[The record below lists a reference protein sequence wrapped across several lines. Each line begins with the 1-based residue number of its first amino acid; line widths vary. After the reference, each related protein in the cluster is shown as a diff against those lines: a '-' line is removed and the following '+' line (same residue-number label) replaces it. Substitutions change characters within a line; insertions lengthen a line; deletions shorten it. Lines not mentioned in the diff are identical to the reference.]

1 MVAVVDVNSELAV
14 TVEMTE
20 TVAVTVVVAGVI
32 AGGVDELAIAVTVVI
47 RDTVVVKVEMVEY
60 NVGTEEL

>member
-1 MVAVVDVNSELAV
+1 MVAVVDVNGELAV

-60 NVGTEEL
+60 KVGTEEL

>member
-1 MVAVVDVNSELAV
+1 MVAVVDVNGELAV

-47 RDTVVVKVEMVEY
+47 RDTVVVKVEMVECK
-60 NVGTEEL
+60 VGTEEL

>member
-1 MVAVVDVNSELAV
+1 MVAVVDVNGELAV

-32 AGGVDELAIAVTVVI
+32 AGGADELAIAVTVVI

-60 NVGTEEL
+60 KVGTEEL

>member
-1 MVAVVDVNSELAV
+1 MVAVFDANGELAV

-60 NVGTEEL
+60 KVGTEEL

>member
-1 MVAVVDVNSELAV
+1 MVAVVDVNGELAV

-32 AGGVDELAIAVTVVI
+32 AGGVDELGIAVTVVI

-60 NVGTEEL
+60 KVGTEEL

>member
-1 MVAVVDVNSELAV
+1 MVTVVDVNGELAV

-60 NVGTEEL
+60 KVGTEEL

>member
-1 MVAVVDVNSELAV
+1 MVAVVDVDGELAV

-60 NVGTEEL
+60 KVGTEEL

>member
-1 MVAVVDVNSELAV
+1 M
-14 TVEMTE
+14 TVEMIE
-20 TVAVTVVVAGVI
+20 TVAVTVAVAGII

-60 NVGTEEL
+60 DVGAEEL

>member
-1 MVAVVDVNSELAV
+1 MVAVVDVNGELAV

-32 AGGVDELAIAVTVVI
+32 ADGVDELAIAVTVAI

-60 NVGTEEL
+60 KVGTEEL

>member
-1 MVAVVDVNSELAV
+1 MVAIVDVNGELAV

-32 AGGVDELAIAVTVVI
+32 AGGVAELAIAVTVVI

>member
-1 MVAVVDVNSELAV
+1 MVAVVDVNGELAV

>member
-1 MVAVVDVNSELAV
+1 MVAVVDVNGELAV

-32 AGGVDELAIAVTVVI
+32 AGGVAELAIAVTVVI

-60 NVGTEEL
+60 KVGTEEL

>member
-1 MVAVVDVNSELAV
+1 MVAVVDVNGELAV

-47 RDTVVVKVEMVEY
+47 RDTVVVKVEMVKY
-60 NVGTEEL
+60 KVGTEEL

>member
-1 MVAVVDVNSELAV
+1 VVAVVDVNGELAV

>member
-1 MVAVVDVNSELAV
+1 MVAVVDVNGELAV

-20 TVAVTVVVAGVI
+20 TVVVTVVVAGVI

-60 NVGTEEL
+60 KVGTEEL

>member
-1 MVAVVDVNSELAV
+1 MVAVVDVNGELAV

-47 RDTVVVKVEMVEY
+47 RDTVVVEVEMVEY
-60 NVGTEEL
+60 KVGTEEL